1 MGLGPRFRTSD
12 GCLVGFLITLL
23 GPTDFND
30 GSLKYYASFSTELD
44 TLLYTHSFFTW
55 LGRYSGIFSLMT
67 ASDNSRPMYSANP
80 GYDAA
85 AMAEVKGED
94 GAADEGYKEPG
105 TEGCIELDC
114 DDV

>member
-1 MGLGPRFRTSD
+1 M
-12 GCLVGFLITLL
+12 I
-23 GPTDFND
+23 
-30 GSLKYYASFSTELD
+30 
-44 TLLYTHSFFTW
+44 
-55 LGRYSGIFSLMT
+55 